1 MAISKE
7 LLDELLSQVDN
18 PEDLFGKDGLLKELT
33 AHLVE
38 RVLEGELTNH
48 LGYEK
53 HNPAGRNSG
62 NNRNGHGK
70 KTLKGDNGTLEIKVP
85 RDRGGSFEP
94 KLVEKRQSRMPS
106 FDEKILSLYARGMST
121 REIQGHLEERY
132 GTEVSPQ
139 LISTVTEAVLET
151 VTEWQNR
158 PLRAIYSI
166 VYLDALFVKVRQEG
180 RVIKKAV
187 YLALGINLDGEK
199 ELLGMWIARSE
210 GAASDIAS
218 LFWLGVLTELKN
230 RGVVDIF
237 ICCVD
242 GLSGF
247 EEAIEAVY
255 PKTIVQLCIVHMVR
269 NSLRFVQ
276 WKPREAVA
284 MDLKA
289 IYRAATVEEAEL
301 ELVRFA
307 ERSRA
312 LYPTISRSWH
322 RHWDRLIP
330 FLAYPPEIRKVIYT
344 TNAIESVNRQLRKV
358 LKTRGALPSDEA
370 LMKLLYLASE
380 KITKRWTMPI
390 RDSKAALN
398 RFAIEFEGRVPLH

>member
-1 MAISKE
+1 MAIPKE
-7 LLDELLSQVDN
+7 LLDELLQQVDN
-18 PEDLFGKDGLLKELT
+18 PEDLFGKDGLLKQLT
-33 AHLVE
+33 GRLVE
-38 RVLEGELTNH
+38 RVLEAELTDH

-70 KTLKGDNGTLEIKVP
+70 KTLKGEAGPLEIKVP
-85 RDRGGSFEP
+85 RDRNGSFEP
-94 KLVEKRQSRMPS
+94 HLVQKRQGRMPS
-106 FDEKILSLYARGMST
+106 FDDKILSLYARGLST
-121 REIQGHLEERY
+121 REIQGHLEELY
-132 GTEVSPQ
+132 GTEVSPT
-139 LISTVTEAVLET
+139 LISNVTDAVLET

-158 PLRAIYSI
+158 PLRAIYPI
-166 VYLDALFVKVRQEG
+166 VYLDALFVKVRHEG
-180 RVIKKAV
+180 RVVKKAV

-210 GAASDIAS
+210 GAK
-218 LFWLGVLTELKN
+218 FWLGVLTELTN
-230 RGVVDIF
+230 RGVQDVF

-242 GLSGF
+242 GLTGF

-255 PKTIVQLCIVHMVR
+255 PQTIVQLCIVHMVR

-276 WKPREAVA
+276 WKHRKAVA
-284 MDLKA
+284 QDLKA
-289 IYRAATVEEAEL
+289 IYRAATREEAEL
-301 ELVRFA
+301 ELLRFA
-307 ERSRA
+307 ERWDA
-312 LYPTISRSWH
+312 TYPTISRSWQ
-322 RHWDRLIP
+322 RHWDCLVP

-344 TNAIESVNRQLRKV
+344 TNAIESVNRSLRKV

-380 KITKRWTMPI
+380 KITKKWTLPI
-390 RDSKAALN
+390 RDWKAALN

>member
-1 MAISKE
+1 MAIQKQ
-7 LLDELLSQVDN
+7 LLDELLKQVDN

-33 AHLVE
+33 ARLVE
-38 RVLEGELTNH
+38 RVLEAELTDH

-53 HNPAGRNSG
+53 HQVAGRNSG
-62 NNRNGHGK
+62 NSRNGYGK
-70 KTLKGDNGTLEIKVP
+70 KSLKGDNGTLEIKMP
-85 RDRGGSFEP
+85 RDRNASFEP
-94 KLVEKRQSRMPS
+94 QLVEKRQSRMPS

-121 REIQGHLEERY
+121 REIQGHLEELY
-132 GTEVSPQ
+132 GTEVSPT
-139 LISTVTEAVLET
+139 LISNVTDAVLET

-158 PLRAIYSI
+158 PLRAIYPI
-166 VYLDALFVKVRQEG
+166 IYLDALFVKVRDEG

-210 GAASDIAS
+210 GAK
-218 LFWLGVLTELKN
+218 FWLGVLTELKN
-230 RGVVDIF
+230 RGVQDLF

-255 PKTIVQLCIVHMVR
+255 PQTIVQLCIVHMVR

-276 WKPREAVA
+276 WKHRKAVA
-284 MDLKA
+284 QDLKE

-307 ERSRA
+307 ERWDG
-312 LYPTISRSWH
+312 LYPTISRSWQ
-322 RHWDRLIP
+322 RHWDRITP

-344 TNAIESVNRQLRKV
+344 TNAIESVNRSLRKV

-370 LMKLLYLASE
+370 LLKLLYLATE
-380 KITKRWTMPI
+380 KLTKRWTMPI
-390 RDSKAALN
+390 RDWKAALN

>member
-1 MAISKE
+1 MAIQTQ
-7 LLDELLSQVDN
+7 LLDELLQQVDN
-18 PEDLFGKDGLLKELT
+18 PEDLFGKGGLLKELT
-33 AHLVE
+33 ARLVE
-38 RVLEGELTNH
+38 RVLEAELTDH

-53 HNPAGRNSG
+53 HHVAGRNSG
-62 NNRNGHGK
+62 NNRNGYGNP
-70 KTLKGDNGTLEIKVP
+70 TIKGESGTLEIKVP
-85 RDRGGSFEP
+85 RDRKGSFEP

-121 REIQGHLEERY
+121 REIQGHLEELY

-139 LISTVTEAVLET
+139 LISNVTDAVLET

-158 PLRAIYSI
+158 PLRAIYPI
-166 VYLDALFVKVRQEG
+166 IYLDALFVKVRDEG
-180 RVIKKAV
+180 RVVKKAV

-210 GAASDIAS
+210 GAK
-218 LFWLGVLTELKN
+218 FWLGVLTELKR
-230 RGVVDIF
+230 RGVQDLF

-255 PKTIVQLCIVHMVR
+255 PQTIVQLCIVHMVR

-276 WKPREAVA
+276 WKLREAVA
-284 MDLKA
+284 TDLKA

-307 ERSRA
+307 EQWDG

-322 RHWDRLIP
+322 RHWDCIVP
-330 FLAYPPEIRKVIYT
+330 FLAYPPEIRKVLYT
-344 TNAIESVNRQLRKV
+344 TNAIESLNRQLRKV
-358 LKTRGALPSDEA
+358 LKRRGALPSDEA
-370 LMKLLYLASE
+370 LMKLLYLATE
-380 KITKRWTMPI
+380 KLTKRWTMPI
-390 RDSKAALN
+390 RDWKAALN